1 MNRNKF
7 TQPHVR
13 AKLARSGAVENFEKA
28 LNRMLAFEWIKKGLA
43 EELSND
49 ADEAES
55 NLRSSIE
62 DGSLRETAY
71 SVAFLLEYLPK
82 KRAEAALL
90 RSVAAKIN
98 GLLERGKRVVDE
110 IADSLPP
117 ITGTQYRT
125 SGKVGLILAQI
136 PV

>member
-1 MNRNKF
+1 MNQNKF

-13 AKLARSGAVENFEKA
+13 AKLARSGAVETFEKA

-55 NLRSSIE
+55 CLRSSVE
-62 DGSLRETAY
+62 DGSLREMAY
-71 SVAFLLEYLPK
+71 SVIFLLEYLPK
-82 KRAEAALL
+82 KRSEAVFL
-90 RSVAAKIN
+90 RRVAAKIN
-98 GLLERGKRVVDE
+98 GLLEQGKQIVDE

-117 ITGTQYRT
+117 MTGIHYRT
-125 SGKVGLILAQI
+125 NGKVGLILAQI